1 MLPRARAKSR
11 HEDVTIAVDETPV
24 GTFVEI
30 EGSEQG
36 IHDMAAALARNPAD
50 YVTDS
55 YRGLFVKHCERNGLP
70 LTDML
75 FEES

>member
-1 MLPRARAKSR
+1 
-11 HEDVTIAVDETPV
+11 
-24 GTFVEI
+24 
-30 EGSEQG
+30 
-36 IHDMAAALARNPAD
+36 MAAALARNPED

-55 YRGLFVKHCERNGLP
+55 YRGLFVKHCERHGLP

>member
-1 MLPRARAKSR
+1 
-11 HEDVTIAVDETPV
+11 
-24 GTFVEI
+24 
-30 EGSEQG
+30 
-36 IHDMAAALARNPAD
+36 MAAALARKPAD

-55 YRGLFVKHCERNGLP
+55 YRGLFVKHCEQHGLP